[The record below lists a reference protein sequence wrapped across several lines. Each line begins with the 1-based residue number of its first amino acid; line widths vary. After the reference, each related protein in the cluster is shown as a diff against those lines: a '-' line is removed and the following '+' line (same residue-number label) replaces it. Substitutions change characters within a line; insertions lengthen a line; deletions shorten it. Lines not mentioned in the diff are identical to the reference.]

1 MTTII
6 LFGVLDFICGLIL
19 FWFIFSLIRK
29 KVKGENINIL
39 KYVFKIGGTLTI
51 IGLLIVYQFYLSF
64 SYVKNN
70 SDEILNVSQEVISET
85 VEYGTTAIFEGLGN
99 TIDHFQKKWDD
110 KFVSKIK
117 NIDVLQAKIVNTKII
132 DNNQNI
138 MIIVT
143 LNNNNTLENTIRF
156 NEIIKNNY
164 ALIATNDSVFF
175 PLSTYENQ
183 GNNILPTGKTILK
196 LKGIVPIRT
205 EISNFTLLN
214 ANYKLSAE

>member
-1 MTTII
+1 
-6 LFGVLDFICGLIL
+6 
-19 FWFIFSLIRK
+19 
-29 KVKGENINIL
+29 
-39 KYVFKIGGTLTI
+39 
-51 IGLLIVYQFYLSF
+51 
-64 SYVKNN
+64 
-70 SDEILNVSQEVISET
+70 
-85 VEYGTTAIFEGLGN
+85 
-99 TIDHFQKKWDD
+99 
-110 KFVSKIK
+110 
-117 NIDVLQAKIVNTKII
+117 
-132 DNNQNI
+132 